1 MLGKAASSSSCWVE
15 VVVESSPS
23 SSPSSSLSIVEVES
37 ERPRYAIEE
46 GDASREGTAETL
58 TKEEADLRARELLL
72 DSCQGSRS
80 SL

>member
-1 MLGKAASSSSCWVE
+1 MLGKAASSSSCWVL
-15 VVVESSPS
+15 VVVVS
-23 SSPSSSLSIVEVES
+23 SSSSSSSSLSMVEVES

-46 GDASREGTAETL
+46 GDASREATMETL

>member
-1 MLGKAASSSSCWVE
+1 MLGKAASSSSCWV
-15 VVVESSPS
+15 VVVVSS
-23 SSPSSSLSIVEVES
+23 SSPSSSSSLSMVEVES

-46 GDASREGTAETL
+46 GDASLEGTMETL

>member
-1 MLGKAASSSSCWVE
+1 MLGKAASSSSCWV
-15 VVVESSPS
+15 VVVESS
-23 SSPSSSLSIVEVES
+23 SSPSSSSLSIVEVES

-46 GDASREGTAETL
+46 GDASREGTMETL